1 MRLGIWA
8 AAVVAWLLCPAW
20 CAQRD
25 APSGSGAPTVL
36 LRASVVD
43 KSGNPVTNLPR
54 EAFKVFEDGV
64 EQKVQVFRLEDGP
77 LSIGV
82 LVDISRSMR
91 PAADNLK
98 QAVERFA
105 STVGP
110 QDEFFLVEFTDVAYL
125 KTPLTTDAGKLV
137 SQLDLH
143 RFAGVSAVRDVAYA
157 AARYIREARNP
168 RKALLIISDGDDN
181 VSILKKA
188 AVQDYLQGED
198 IQVYCIGLPLE
209 SLIEG
214 SRLDPDAGGRLLDEL
229 SSPTGGV
236 VLRSIKPKD
245 LADAAAQIGA
255 RMRGG
260 YVLGYSPANQNSGGK
275 RGRLSVK
282 LELPRGSPALRVI
295 SGPGPKAPPQ

>member
-1 MRLGIWA
+1 
-8 AAVVAWLLCPAW
+8 V
-20 CAQRD
+20 
-25 APSGSGAPTVL
+25 PSGSGAPTVF

-64 EQKVQVFRLEDGP
+64 EQKIEVFRLEEGP

-82 LVDISRSMR
+82 LVDISRSMKAV
-91 PAADNLK
+91 AADNLK
-98 QAVERFA
+98 QAVERFVGA
-105 STVGP
+105 AGP
-110 QDEFFLVEFTDVAYL
+110 QDEFFLVEFNDVAYL

-245 LADAAAQIGA
+245 LAEAAAQIAA
-255 RMRGG
+255 RMRSG
-260 YVLGYSPANQNSGGK
+260 YVLGYSPAGQRFGG
-275 RGRLSVK
+275 RRALPTVK
-282 LELPRGSPALRVI
+282 LSLPRGSPSLRVI
-295 SGPGPKAPPQ
+295 TGPGPKAPPQ

>member
-1 MRLGIWA
+1 MRVGIWA
-8 AAVVAWLLCPAW
+8 AAVVVWLLCPAW
-20 CAQRD
+20 SAQSD
-25 APSGSGAPTVL
+25 VPSGSGAPTVF

-64 EQKVQVFRLEDGP
+64 EQKIEVFRLEEGP

-82 LVDISRSMR
+82 LVDISRSMKAV
-91 PAADNLK
+91 AADNLK
-98 QAVERFA
+98 QAVERFVGA
-105 STVGP
+105 AGP
-110 QDEFFLVEFTDVAYL
+110 QDEFFLVEFNDVAYL

-157 AARYIREARNP
+157 AARYMREARNP

-209 SLIEG
+209 SLPG
-214 SRLDPDAGGRLLDEL
+214 LDPGAGGRVLDEL

-236 VLRSIKPKD
+236 VLPSIKPKD
-245 LADAAAQIGA
+245 LAEAAARIGA

-260 YVLGYSPANQNSGGK
+260 YVLGYSPANQKSGGK
-275 RGRLSVK
+275 RGRPTVK
-282 LELPRGSPALRVI
+282 LSLPRGSPSLRVI
-295 SGPGPKAPPQ
+295 TGPGPKAPPQ